1 MGHIMTVLGP
11 IDPENLGPTLMHE
24 HLFIDLA
31 GRKQDPDT
39 RLDDVDVACQEVA
52 LLQELGGRGL
62 VEATCLGMGRQAEA
76 MRQLAQRTGLHVV
89 ASTGFYQ
96 QAYHPPYVAER
107 SAEELADMLVREVE
121 EGLDGTAVRP
131 GILAEIG
138 TSRDEIRPDEAKVF
152 RAVALTHKRTGLPI
166 STHCTLGTM
175 AEQQLDLLEDE
186 GVDPGRV
193 VLGHQDLQDNLDL
206 HVRLARRGA
215 VIAYD
220 TAGKESYM
228 PDSVRVRLITGML
241 EKGLQ
246 DHVVLSM
253 DITRRSHLTA
263 HGGYGYGHLMRS
275 LVPALRAAAVGE
287 RELAA
292 MLVDNPRRILTVP
305 D

>member
-11 IDPENLGPTLMHE
+11 IAPEKLGPTLMHE

-39 RLDDVDVACQEVA
+39 RLDDVDTACQEVA
-52 LLQELGGRGL
+52 LLQELGGQGL
-62 VEATCLGMGRQAEA
+62 VEATCLGMGRQADA
-76 MRQLAQRTGLHVV
+76 MRQVAARTGLHIV

-96 QAYHPPYVAER
+96 KSYHPLYVSER
-107 SAEELADMLVREVE
+107 SAEELADRLVREVE

-138 TSRDEIRPDEAKVF
+138 TTRDEIHPDEAKVF
-152 RAVALTHKRTGLPI
+152 RAVALTHRRTGLAI

-175 AEQQLDLLEDE
+175 AEQQLDLLEGV
-186 GVDPGRV
+186 GVDPGRI
-193 VLGHQDLQDNLDL
+193 VLGHQDLQDDLEL

-220 TAGKESYM
+220 TAGKEKYM
-228 PDSVRVRLITGML
+228 PDAVRVRLITGML
-241 EKGLQ
+241 EKGLG
-246 DHVVLSM
+246 DRVVLSM

-263 HGGYGYGHLMRS
+263 HGGYGYGHLLRT
-275 LVPALRAAAVGE
+275 LVPALRAAGVGE

-292 MLVDNPRRILTVP
+292 MLVDNPRRILTIP
-305 D
+305 G